1 AYAQFWPSGGCCLR
15 RRIPRLAC
23 MPRGAH
29 RLQRSPRSSTPHT
42 LPRTG
47 IAMAK
52 KESTQHKLD
61 RVRAP
66 RVQLT
71 YDVEVGDA
79 IEKKELPF
87 VAGVVGNFSG
97 NPAERLGKLKDRKC
111 VNVDKDNY
119 DDVLKGMKPRVQMQV
134 DNKLAEDGNSKLG
147 VELTFRSL
155 EDFSPERVANQIEPL
170 RKLLEARQKLADLR
184 NKAAGNDKFE
194 DLLNEVLQNT
204 DKIAQLSKEVGPKSD
219 E

>member
-1 AYAQFWPSGGCCLR
+1 
-15 RRIPRLAC
+15 
-23 MPRGAH
+23 
-29 RLQRSPRSSTPHT
+29 
-42 LPRTG
+42 
-47 IAMAK
+47 MAK

-87 VAGVVGNFSG
+87 VAGVIGDFSG
-97 NPAERLGKLKDRKC
+97 QPAEPLAKLKERKF
-111 VNVDKDNY
+111 VNVDKDNF

-134 DNKLAEDGNSKLG
+134 DNKLKGDGSKVG
-147 VELTFRSL
+147 VELNFKSL
-155 EDFSPERVANQIEPL
+155 DDFTPEAVANQVEPL

-184 NKAAGNDKFE
+184 NKMAGNDKFE
-194 DLLNEVLQNT
+194 ELLNEVLQNT
-204 DKIAQLSKEVGPKSD
+204 DQITRLTKEVGSGGGS
-219 E
+219 ES

>member
-1 AYAQFWPSGGCCLR
+1 
-15 RRIPRLAC
+15 
-23 MPRGAH
+23 
-29 RLQRSPRSSTPHT
+29 
-42 LPRTG
+42 
-47 IAMAK
+47 MAK

-87 VAGVVGNFSG
+87 VAGVIGDFSG
-97 NPAERLGKLKDRKC
+97 QPAEPLAKLKERKF
-111 VNVDKDNY
+111 VNVDKDNF

-134 DNKLAEDGNSKLG
+134 DNKLKGDGSKVG
-147 VELTFRSL
+147 VELNFKSL
-155 EDFSPERVANQIEPL
+155 EDFTPEAVANQVEPL

-184 NKAAGNDKFE
+184 NKMAGNDKFE
-194 DLLNEVLQNT
+194 ELLNEVLQNT
-204 DKIAQLSKEVGPKSD
+204 DQITRLTKEVGSGGGS
-219 E
+219 ES

>member
-1 AYAQFWPSGGCCLR
+1 
-15 RRIPRLAC
+15 
-23 MPRGAH
+23 
-29 RLQRSPRSSTPHT
+29 
-42 LPRTG
+42 
-47 IAMAK
+47 MAK

-97 NPAERLGKLKDRKC
+97 QPAEPLGKLKDRKF
-111 VNVDKDNY
+111 VNVDKDNF

-134 DNKLAEDGNSKLG
+134 DNKLAEDGSKLS

-155 EDFSPERVANQIEPL
+155 EDFSPERVVNQIEPL
-170 RKLLEARQKLADLR
+170 RKLLEEARQKLADLR

-204 DKIAQLSKEVGPKSD
+204 DKIAQLGREVGAKSD

>member
-1 AYAQFWPSGGCCLR
+1 
-15 RRIPRLAC
+15 
-23 MPRGAH
+23 
-29 RLQRSPRSSTPHT
+29 
-42 LPRTG
+42 
-47 IAMAK
+47 MAK

-87 VAGVVGNFSG
+87 VAGVIGDFTGKSDE
-97 NPAERLGKLKDRKC
+97 PLPKLKDRKF
-111 VNVDKDNY
+111 VNVDKDNFN
-119 DDVLKGMKPRVQMQV
+119 DVLKGMKPRVAGQV
-134 DNKLAEDGNSKLG
+134 DNKLANDGSKLA
-147 VELTFRSL
+147 VDITFGSL
-155 EDFSPERVANQIEPL
+155 ADFEPEQVVNQIEPL

-194 DLLNEVLQNT
+194 DLLNEVLLNT
-204 DKIAQLSKEVGPKSD
+204 DKITQLSKEVGPKS

>member
-1 AYAQFWPSGGCCLR
+1 
-15 RRIPRLAC
+15 
-23 MPRGAH
+23 
-29 RLQRSPRSSTPHT
+29 
-42 LPRTG
+42 
-47 IAMAK
+47 MAK

-87 VAGVVGNFSG
+87 VAGVIGDFSG
-97 NPAERLGKLKDRKC
+97 QPAEPLAKLKERKF
-111 VNVDKDNY
+111 VNVDKDNF

-134 DNKLAEDGNSKLG
+134 DNKLKGDGSKVG
-147 VELTFRSL
+147 VELNFKSID
-155 EDFSPERVANQIEPL
+155 DFTPEAVAHQVEPL

-184 NKAAGNDKFE
+184 NKMAGNDKFE
-194 DLLNEVLQNT
+194 ELLNEVLQNT
-204 DKIAQLSKEVGPKSD
+204 DQITRLTKEVGSGD
-219 E
+219 GSGS

>member
-1 AYAQFWPSGGCCLR
+1 MPNSGRPTDVALGL
-15 RRIPRLAC
+15 PFLDLFHS
-23 MPRGAH
+23 RGFAFVAVPH
-29 RLQRSPRSSTPHT
+29 ISTT
-42 LPRTG
+42 QSTRTG
-47 IAMAK
+47 IVMAK

-97 NPAERLGKLKDRKC
+97 QPAEPLGKLKDRKF

-119 DDVLKGMKPRVQMQV
+119 DDVLKGMKPRAQMQV
-134 DNKLAEDGNSKLG
+134 DNKLADDGSKLG

-155 EDFSPERVANQIEPL
+155 EDFSPERVVNQIEPL

-204 DKIAQLSKEVGPKSD
+204 DKIAQLTKEVGPKS
-219 E
+219 EE

>member
-1 AYAQFWPSGGCCLR
+1 
-15 RRIPRLAC
+15 
-23 MPRGAH
+23 
-29 RLQRSPRSSTPHT
+29 
-42 LPRTG
+42 
-47 IAMAK
+47 MAK

-87 VAGVVGNFSG
+87 VAGVIGDFSG
-97 NPAERLGKLKDRKC
+97 QPAEPLAKLKERKF
-111 VNVDKDNY
+111 VNLDKDNF

-134 DNKLAEDGNSKLG
+134 DNKLKGDGSKVG
-147 VELTFRSL
+147 VELSFKSL
-155 EDFSPERVANQIEPL
+155 DDFTPEAVASQVEPL

-184 NKAAGNDKFE
+184 NKMAGNDKFE
-194 DLLNEVLQNT
+194 ELLNEVLQNT
-204 DKIAQLSKEVGPKSD
+204 DQITRLTREVGSGGKPES
-219 E
+219 

>member
-1 AYAQFWPSGGCCLR
+1 
-15 RRIPRLAC
+15 
-23 MPRGAH
+23 
-29 RLQRSPRSSTPHT
+29 
-42 LPRTG
+42 
-47 IAMAK
+47 MAK

-87 VAGVVGNFSG
+87 VAGVIGNFSG
-97 NPAERLGKLKDRKC
+97 QPAEPLGKLKDRKF
-111 VNVDKDNY
+111 VNIDKDNY

-134 DNKLAEDGNSKLG
+134 DNKLADDGSKLG

-170 RKLLEARQKLADLR
+170 RK
-184 NKAAGNDKFE
+184 AAGGPPEAGRPAQQGGRQRQVRGPAERGAAEHRQDRPAE
-194 DLLNEVLQNT
+194 QGSRAEVRRMT
-204 DKIAQLSKEVGPKSD
+204 RRATRA
-219 E
+219 

>member
-1 AYAQFWPSGGCCLR
+1 RQPTQQ
-15 RRIPRLAC
+15 P
-23 MPRGAH
+23 
-29 RLQRSPRSSTPHT
+29 TT
-42 LPRTG
+42 RTG
-47 IAMAK
+47 IQMAK

-97 NPAERLGKLKDRKC
+97 QPAEPLAKLKDRKF
-111 VNVDKDNY
+111 VNVDKDNF
-119 DDVLKGMKPRVQMQV
+119 DDAMKGMKPRAQMQV
-134 DNKLAEDGNSKLG
+134 ENKLAGDGSKLG
-147 VELTFRSL
+147 VELNFRSL

-194 DLLNEVLQNT
+194 DLLNDVLANT
-204 DKIAQLSKEVGPKSD
+204 DKIAQLSKEVGPKS
-219 E
+219 EE

>member
-1 AYAQFWPSGGCCLR
+1 
-15 RRIPRLAC
+15 
-23 MPRGAH
+23 
-29 RLQRSPRSSTPHT
+29 
-42 LPRTG
+42 
-47 IAMAK
+47 MAK

-87 VAGVVGNFSG
+87 VSGVLGNFSG
-97 NPAERLGKLKDRKC
+97 QPAEPLPKMKERKF
-111 VNVDKDNY
+111 VNVDKDNF

-134 DNKLAEDGNSKLG
+134 ENTLQGNDSKVG
-147 VELTFRSL
+147 VELTFNSL
-155 EDFSPERVANQIEPL
+155 EDFSPEQVARQVEPL

-184 NKAAGNDKFE
+184 NKMASNDKFE
-194 DLLNEVLQNT
+194 DLLSDILKNT
-204 DKIAQLSKEVGPKSD
+204 DKIAQLGREIASKSD
-219 E
+219 KPE

>member
-1 AYAQFWPSGGCCLR
+1 
-15 RRIPRLAC
+15 
-23 MPRGAH
+23 
-29 RLQRSPRSSTPHT
+29 
-42 LPRTG
+42 
-47 IAMAK
+47 MAK

-87 VAGVVGNFSG
+87 VAGVVGDFTGKSEQ
-97 NPAERLGKLKDRKC
+97 PLPKLKDRKF
-111 VNVDKDNY
+111 VNVDKDNF
-119 DDVLKGMKPRVQMQV
+119 DDVLKGMKPRVAGQV
-134 DNKLAEDGNSKLG
+134 ENRLAGDGSQLA
-147 VELTFRSL
+147 VDLTFDSL
-155 EDFSPERVANQIEPL
+155 ADFDPEQVVNRVDPL

-184 NKAAGNDKFE
+184 NKAAGNDRFE

-204 DKIAQLSKEVGPKSD
+204 DKITQLSRETGGKSG

>member
-1 AYAQFWPSGGCCLR
+1 
-15 RRIPRLAC
+15 
-23 MPRGAH
+23 
-29 RLQRSPRSSTPHT
+29 
-42 LPRTG
+42 
-47 IAMAK
+47 MAK

-87 VAGVVGNFSG
+87 VAGVIGDFTG
-97 NPAERLGKLKDRKC
+97 QPAEPLAKMKERKF
-111 VNVDKDNY
+111 VNVDKDNF

-134 DNKLAEDGNSKLG
+134 ENRLKGDGSKVG
-147 VELTFRSL
+147 VELNFKSL
-155 EDFSPERVANQIEPL
+155 EDFSPENVATQIDPL

-184 NKAAGNDKFE
+184 NKMAGNDKFE
-194 DLLNEVLQNT
+194 ELLNEVLQNT
-204 DKIAQLSKEVGPKSD
+204 DQITRLTREVGSGGTSGDP

>member
-1 AYAQFWPSGGCCLR
+1 
-15 RRIPRLAC
+15 
-23 MPRGAH
+23 
-29 RLQRSPRSSTPHT
+29 
-42 LPRTG
+42 
-47 IAMAK
+47 MAK

-87 VAGVVGNFSG
+87 VAGVIGDFSG
-97 NPAERLGKLKDRKC
+97 QPAEPLAKMKERKF
-111 VNVDKDNY
+111 VNLDKDNF

-134 DNKLAEDGNSKLG
+134 DNKLKGDGSKVG
-147 VELTFRSL
+147 VELNFKSL
-155 EDFSPERVANQIEPL
+155 EDFTPEAVANQVEPL

-184 NKAAGNDKFE
+184 NKMAGNDKFE
-194 DLLNEVLQNT
+194 ELLNEVLQNT
-204 DKIAQLSKEVGPKSD
+204 DQITRLTKEVGSGGKPES
-219 E
+219 

>member
-1 AYAQFWPSGGCCLR
+1 
-15 RRIPRLAC
+15 
-23 MPRGAH
+23 
-29 RLQRSPRSSTPHT
+29 
-42 LPRTG
+42 
-47 IAMAK
+47 MAK

-87 VAGVVGNFSG
+87 VAGVIGDFTG
-97 NPAERLGKLKDRKC
+97 QPAEPLAKLKERKF
-111 VNVDKDNY
+111 VNVDKDNF

-134 DNKLAEDGNSKLG
+134 DNKLKGDGSKVG
-147 VELTFRSL
+147 VELNFKSL
-155 EDFSPERVANQIEPL
+155 EDFTPEAVANQVEPL

-184 NKAAGNDKFE
+184 NKMAGNDKFE
-194 DLLNEVLQNT
+194 ELLNEVLQNT
-204 DKIAQLSKEVGPKSD
+204 DQITRLTKEVGSGGGS
-219 E
+219 ES